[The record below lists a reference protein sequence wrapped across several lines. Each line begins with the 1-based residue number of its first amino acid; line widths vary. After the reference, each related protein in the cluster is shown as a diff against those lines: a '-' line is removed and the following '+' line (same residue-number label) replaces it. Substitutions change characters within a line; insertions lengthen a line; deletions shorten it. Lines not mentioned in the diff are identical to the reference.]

1 LKGEFPLTYR
11 GFFPAILFGLSTIL
25 VIALSFSLV
34 VSIVLSFT
42 SLTEHSVQWLITGV
56 AFVTMFLGGTISGA
70 KAKEKGWIA
79 GACTALLF
87 SLLTFF
93 IQYLGYNNTFTS
105 EQYMYH
111 AGYILAAAIGG
122 IIGVNLSSNK

>member
-1 LKGEFPLTYR
+1 MAFR
-11 GFFPAILFGLSTIL
+11 GFFPAVLFGLTTIL
-25 VIALSFSLV
+25 VLALSFSLV

-42 SLTEHSVQWLITGV
+42 SLTEHSVKWVITGV

-70 KAKEKGWIA
+70 KAKEKGWMA
-79 GACTALLF
+79 GATTALLF
-87 SLLTFF
+87 SVLTFL
-93 IQYLGYNNTFTS
+93 IQYLGYNTGFSN

-111 AGYILAAAIGG
+111 GGYILAAALGG

>member
-1 LKGEFPLTYR
+1 LTYR
-11 GFFPAILFGLSTIL
+11 GFFPAVLFGLTTIL

-34 VSIVLSFT
+34 VSLVLSLT
-42 SLTEHSVQWLITGV
+42 SLTEHSVKWLITGV
-56 AFVTMFLGGTISGA
+56 AFVTMFLGGAISGA

-79 GACTALLF
+79 GASTALLF

-93 IQYLGYNNTFTS
+93 IQYLGYDNGFTS
-105 EQYMYH
+105 EQYLYH
-111 AGYILAAAIGG
+111 GGYILVAAIGG